1 MEQEKADGNGLPV
14 EVTNQVAQAQ
24 MVGQVDAENQVAMAN
39 AMPQDPTQS
48 GGSSSSSSSTSSKP
62 KDKSKSESS
71 SVKGD
76 LSLKEDNTFTK
87 LKRIL

>member
-1 MEQEKADGNGLPV
+1 M
-14 EVTNQVAQAQ
+14 AQ
-24 MVGQVDAENQVAMAN
+24 
-39 AMPQDPTQS
+39 AMPQDPAQS
-48 GGSSSSSSSTSSKP
+48 GGGSSSSSSTSSKP
-62 KDKSKSESS
+62 KQKSKSESS